1 MQDFLHWAWYVVSTS
16 AVSLLVVTYLGK
28 RIIDHR
34 LGMALQTHKDH
45 LRREA
50 DVELERIRAVAGI
63 AKAEHEIMLTRLQ
76 EKRARVIGSLYAKLV
91 TAVDAT
97 QIFVITPNPD
107 SSEESA
113 RIPEKVQSAWR
124 AASRYFD
131 RQRVWLPKE
140 CCDTTEIFLERL
152 QSAFWDRLTFKE
164 TEDGGAIGEY
174 RTDYDRKS
182 AWQLASAEIPAML
195 ESLAHQ
201 MRILLDPRIPSRKQ

>member
-1 MQDFLHWAWYVVSTS
+1 MFYVISTS
-16 AVSLLVVTYLGK
+16 AVSLLIVTYLGK
-28 RIIDHR
+28 KLIEHSLTTALDDHKE
-34 LGMALQTHKDH
+34 L
-45 LRREA
+45 LRRET
-50 DVELERIRAVAGI
+50 DVELERLRAVAGI
-63 AKAEHEIMLTRLQ
+63 AKAEHEIMLARLQ

-97 QIFVITPNPD
+97 QLFVITPNPD
-107 SSEESA
+107 SSEEST

-124 AASRYFD
+124 GASRYFD

-164 TEDGGAIGEY
+164 TEDGGAVGEY
-174 RTDYDRKS
+174 RTDYDRKA

-201 MRILLDPRIPSRKQ
+201 MRILLDPRIPRSEA